1 MLDGINDIES
11 LRYSYPQTHP
21 PIRYGP
27 SLYLIFPSCAP
38 LAGTAELS
46 EVQRILPQIEAGE
59 GRSVIACKS
68 P

>member
-1 MLDGINDIES
+1 MVGF
-11 LRYSYPQTHP
+11 LRNLGNLTSNHP